1 MLFLQELHHIM
12 MTSGPTLVMGLLGA
26 VYTSSSSS
34 PSASAAGNVLLGTA
48 VMMCVFLGKPNEIHK
63 AWYADRHVAML
74 VLAAIF
80 ALSLGLNFER
90 LDRINTENFDTML
103 DKYCNLPILQNAQ
116 IACDL
121 FKQTIKEAA
130 EKMTIQN
137 DAYLHTKNKQSLVQ
151 KLSIATF
158 VVLFV
163 SMLTYVVRFDSDSFV
178 KLDATA
184 WRQHIQMHRY
194 TNWQNTLSFMGIAVW
209 LGWVL
214 YAQRRVEQTP
224 SAYLSAQPG
233 LQDILPYVSRH
244 LRWLNSYLLLGFV
257 FLIFAM
263 THARTWGSRVL
274 VYAFLFSG
282 LAVMGSIAEIYKA
295 SSETS
300 WITVMK
306 QANQV
311 VDGTPQDDAEDPDF
325 AREWR
330 QVRLT
335 GVITLAVALVCVLGN
350 GSITRDGCYTSL
362 FVVELI
368 VVVVLYVSLSY
379 KDWTRVDW
387 SHVSRAVRGAAAP
400 A

>member
-1 MLFLQELHHIM
+1 MLDLDNPVELARALMRCRSITPMDDGAMNILERALQELGFTCHRILGESPGTPDIHNLYARIGSSSPNLCFAGHTATRSTLIIRAYYFVWRPALFSAAGGKRGMLFLQELHHIM

-116 IACDL
+116 IACDF
-121 FKQTIKEAA
+121 FKQTLKEAA

-137 DAYLHTKNKQSLVQ
+137 DAYLHTKNKQSLVE

-163 SMLTYVVRFDSDSFV
+163 SLLTYVVRFDSDSFV
-178 KLDATA
+178 KMDVTA

-194 TNWQNTLSFMGIAVW
+194 TNWRNTLSFMGVAVW

-214 YAQRRVEQTP
+214 YAQRRVRQP
-224 SAYLSAQPG
+224 RPRLLPPGSARASHRAQHASAGHLPRDWRPAARGHRPQQPR
-233 LQDILPYVSRH
+233 P
-244 LRWLNSYLLLGFV
+244 
-257 FLIFAM
+257 
-263 THARTWGSRVL
+263 
-274 VYAFLFSG
+274 
-282 LAVMGSIAEIYKA
+282 
-295 SSETS
+295 
-300 WITVMK
+300 
-306 QANQV
+306 
-311 VDGTPQDDAEDPDF
+311 
-325 AREWR
+325 
-330 QVRLT
+330 
-335 GVITLAVALVCVLGN
+335 C
-350 GSITRDGCYTSL
+350 
-362 FVVELI
+362 
-368 VVVVLYVSLSY
+368 
-379 KDWTRVDW
+379 
-387 SHVSRAVRGAAAP
+387 GAAELPRA
-400 A
+400 AWRG